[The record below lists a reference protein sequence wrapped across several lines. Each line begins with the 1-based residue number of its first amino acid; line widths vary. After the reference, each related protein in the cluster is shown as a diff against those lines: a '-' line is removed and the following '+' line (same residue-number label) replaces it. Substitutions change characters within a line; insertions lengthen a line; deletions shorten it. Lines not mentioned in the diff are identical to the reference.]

1 MAQEVRKLS
10 IRSYNAFLKAAKARG
25 GLSHKQAQAAYRV
38 MRARIGRSLK
48 GVDVKRHPRI
58 FSESSGKAR
67 RGGGRKRPGEKPSK
81 APAAKPTPTKVLKR
95 ISSLAEWERSF
106 NRFHGPFQTLIIVS
120 SADYEDEDNG

>member
-1 MAQEVRKLS
+1 MS

-38 MRARIGRSLK
+38 MSARIGRSLK

-67 RGGGRKRPGEKPSK
+67 HGAGRRKSPGEKPARVPATKPSP
-81 APAAKPTPTKVLKR
+81 APSKVLKR
-95 ISSLAEWERSF
+95 IGTLAEWERSF

-120 SADYEDEDNG
+120 SADYGRGKRGRK